1 MKTIPTIAIAV
12 AATLTLA
19 LAAGCSSGEGQLC
32 DNDACPSPSWTESTP
47 ALGAVGM
54 AKGINVAM
62 AKKLAVDNARHE
74 LARQIAAK
82 VMGVLDQSAQ
92 QVVGANPGEITGHQ
106 YAEEITRTLHKQ
118 FLSGSRAEEYYR
130 NCCNGDWVAL
140 VIIDRE
146 GLLEAANIAAKIA
159 AKKILKLAEA
169 KHKEL
174 SEKMEEILAKEFP
187 GQ

>member
-1 MKTIPTIAIAV
+1 MKKILI
-12 AATLTLA
+12 ATLTLA
-19 LAAGCSSGEGQLC
+19 FLASCSSSEGQLC
-32 DNDACPSPSWTESTP
+32 NNDACPSPSWTESPP

-118 FLSGSRAEEYYR
+118 FLSGSRGHDFYR

-140 VIIDRE
+140 VMIDRE
-146 GLLEAANIAAKIA
+146 GLLEAANIAAKLA
-159 AKKILKLAEA
+159 AEKILKVAEA

-174 SEKMEEILAKEFP
+174 SAKMEEILEKEYP
-187 GQ
+187 NQ

>member
-1 MKTIPTIAIAV
+1 MKKILTAI
-12 AATLTLA
+12 LA
-19 LAAGCSSGEGQLC
+19 LSLLASCSSSEGQLC
-32 DNDACPSPSWTESTP
+32 NNDACPSPSWTENPP

-118 FLSGSRAEEYYR
+118 FLTGSRAVKFY
-130 NCCNGDWVAL
+130 NDCCTGEQYAL
-140 VIIDRE
+140 VTIDQE
-146 GLLEAANIAAKIA
+146 GLASAANTAAKLA
-159 AKKILKLAEA
+159 AQKILKQAEA
-169 KHKEL
+169 KHQEL
-174 SEKMEEILAKEFP
+174 SDKMVEILDKEFP